1 MARRPR
7 ILFPGAV
14 YHVTARGDR
23 QEPIFVDDIDRRL
36 LLGIV
41 GDGMQRFGAHAY
53 AFCLMGN
60 HYHFVV
66 CTPQPNLPRL
76 MRHLNGVYT
85 QAHNRRHGKVGHV
98 FQGRFKAELV
108 DTDAYLLQ
116 ACRYV
121 ELNPVRAEL
130 CADAMRW
137 RWSSCRSVLGLAT
150 PQPWLDVSAVLG
162 HLLGRTPTSDSDFV
176 AARRVYADWLA
187 VGSGP
192 AFHNTERGT

>member
-23 QEPIFVDDIDRRL
+23 QEPIFVDDVDRRK
-36 LLGIV
+36 LLGV
-41 GDGMQRFGAHAY
+41 VSDGMQRFGAHAY

-66 CTPQPNLPRL
+66 CTPQANLPLL
-76 MRHLNGVYT
+76 MRHVNGVYT
-85 QAHNRRHGKVGHV
+85 QAHNRRHGRVGHV

-121 ELNPVRAEL
+121 ELNPVRAGL
-130 CADAMRW
+130 CADASLW
-137 RWSSCRSVLGLAT
+137 RWSSCRPLLGLA
-150 PQPWLDVSAVLG
+150 PAPPWLDVQTVLARLIG
-162 HLLGRTPTSDSDFV
+162 QDPASGPDIA
-176 AARRVYADWLA
+176 AARRAYVEWLQLW
-187 VGSGP
+187 SGH
-192 AFHNTERGT
+192 AIHDAKRGT